1 MVKGQIVQKLSR
13 RLKAISDPTR
23 IRILALL
30 SKRPCCV
37 CELAAVLSLSQPTI
51 SRHLKQL
58 ETEGFV
64 AGKREKTWIIYSL
77 GPERKCCQDLLDIVV
92 KRAMEDK
99 EVTRLMERLESISR
113 ENITRALFE
122 TRAGGAV

>member
-1 MVKGQIVQKLSR
+1 MISGEIVQKLSR

-23 IRILALL
+23 IKILALL
-30 SKRPCCV
+30 SVRPCCV

-58 ETEGFV
+58 ETEGFI

-77 GPERKCCQDLLDIVV
+77 NPRRKCCRNLLEIVT
-92 KRAMEDK
+92 KRAREDV
-99 EVTRLMERLESISR
+99 EITRLIEKLESISR
-113 ENITRALFE
+113 ENITKALVEARAE
-122 TRAGGAV
+122 CG

>member
-1 MVKGQIVQKLSR
+1 MISGQIIQKLSK

-23 IRILALL
+23 IKILALL
-30 SKRPCCV
+30 SVRPCCV
-37 CELAAVLSLSQPTI
+37 CELAAVLSLSQPTV

-64 AGKREKTWIIYSL
+64 TGKREKTWIIYSL

-92 KRAMEDK
+92 KRAKEDK
-99 EVTRLMERLESISR
+99 EVIRLMEKLESISR
-113 ENITRALFE
+113 ENITKALFE
-122 TRAGGAV
+122 TRAGGAG

>member
-23 IRILALL
+23 IKILALL
-30 SKRPCCV
+30 SVRPCCV
-37 CELAAVLSLSQPTI
+37 CELAAVLSLSQPTV

-64 AGKREKTWIIYSL
+64 TGKREKTWIIYSL

-92 KRAMEDK
+92 RRAKEDK
-99 EVTRLMERLESISR
+99 EVIRLMEKLESISR
-113 ENITRALFE
+113 ENITKALFE
-122 TRAGGAV
+122 TRAGGAG

>member
-23 IRILALL
+23 IKILALL

-37 CELAAVLSLSQPTI
+37 CELAAVLSLSQPTV

-58 ETEGFV
+58 EVEGFV
-64 AGKREKTWIIYSL
+64 SGKREKAWIIYRLS
-77 GPERKCCQDLLDIVV
+77 PERKCCQNLLEIVIQ
-92 KRAMEDK
+92 RAMEDR
-99 EVTRLMERLESISR
+99 EITRLTEKLESISR
-113 ENITRALFE
+113 ENITKALFE
-122 TRAGGAV
+122 TRAGGAG